1 MNKQMIRFFF
11 AFLSALSLAGTLPN
25 RLAAQDLPD
34 IIKGTFNSKYAGVK
48 VISYLP
54 LSALHS
60 VIFEEANTIKVSKFD
75 AAGAWIETVT
85 ALNPQTTPSKVADY
99 LGEKHAGKQHHVR
112 KVEDKNGTTTFV
124 AFVNETTAVRFDKDG
139 NLIKEEAI
147 DPLDSELLSQ
157 IK

>member
-1 MNKQMIRFFF
+1 MTRFFF
-11 AFLSALSLAGTLPN
+11 TLLFALTLVGALPVSLS
-25 RLAAQDLPD
+25 AQDLPD
-34 IIKGTFNSKYAGVK
+34 IIKGTFGSKYAGVK

-54 LSALHS
+54 LSSLHS
-60 VIFEEANTIKVSKFD
+60 VIFEEANTIKVAKFD

-85 ALNPQTTPSKVADY
+85 TLNPQTTPPKVADY

-112 KVEDKNGTTTFV
+112 KVEDKSGATTFV

-139 NLIKEEAI
+139 NLTKEEAI